1 MSLKTAIT
9 KNKNR
14 RPRAFTLVE
23 LLVVIAII
31 GVLIAMLLPAV
42 QAAREAARR
51 MQNSNNLK
59 QIGLALNG
67 YEQVWN
73 AYPYFRLTSGAVG
86 ANWAFG
92 LLPFLEQQAI
102 FDSLNERVR
111 VWDKINAT
119 AMRTPVVV
127 YLNPSRRGADN
138 LCPFDNSNEIG
149 PPGMEGQ
156 KLAACGDYAANRG
169 WVNPDTAATVSP
181 FAQPFDPKFS
191 GPFSIWT
198 GGTELKRVNS
208 SMISDG
214 LSNTIA
220 VGDKWVCPEDVG
232 VKVAFDAAFFSAD
245 EPYSFVRGAEVGF
258 PVNNTVSSGHMF
270 GSPGGGSAAFVFLD
284 GHVSAINYSISLSL
298 FESLCAVGDGNV
310 IDGEEY

>member
-1 MSLKTAIT
+1 MSSLKTSIA
-9 KNKNR
+9 KNR
-14 RPRAFTLVE
+14 NRKPRAFTLVE

-31 GVLIAMLLPAV
+31 GILIAMLLPAV

-51 MQNSNNLK
+51 MQNNNHLK
-59 QIGLALNG
+59 QIGLAIAG

-73 AYPYFRLTSGAVG
+73 AYPYFRTKSGAVG

-111 VWDKINAT
+111 VWDKLNTT

-127 YLNPSRRGADN
+127 YLNPSRRGADD
-138 LCPFDNSNEIG
+138 LCPFDNENEIG

-169 WVNPDTAATVSP
+169 WVNPDKAAISA

-198 GGTELKRVNS
+198 GTDLRKVNS
-208 SMISDG
+208 SMITDG

-220 VGDKWVCPEDVG
+220 VGDKWVCQEDIG

-245 EPYSFVRGAEVGF
+245 EPYSFIRGAEVGF
-258 PVNNTVSSGHMF
+258 PPNDSVSSGHMF

-284 GHVSAINYSISLSL
+284 GHVSAINYSISLST
-298 FESLCAVGDGNV
+298 FKNLCAIGDGNV
-310 IDGEEY
+310 IDGDEY